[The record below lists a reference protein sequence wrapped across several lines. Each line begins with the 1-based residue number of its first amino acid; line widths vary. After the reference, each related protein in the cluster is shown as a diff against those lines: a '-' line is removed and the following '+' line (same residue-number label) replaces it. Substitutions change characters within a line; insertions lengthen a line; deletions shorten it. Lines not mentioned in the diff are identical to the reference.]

1 MSKKSDWV
9 SASDIGRAAFC
20 PKYLE
25 HKYGGAEVDES
36 AVMARARGEVEHDKF
51 NEQIKSQTS
60 DSRCFIASH
69 VYGIQDPRTEQLRQF
84 RDGVLMPN
92 TLGRVF
98 VRVYYALSPSFVAL
112 CRRNSTMDS
121 VARRLVAWALR
132 AVQKKEFK

>member
-25 HKYGGAEVDES
+25 HKYSGAEVSDS
-36 AVMARARGEVEHDKF
+36 AVKARARGDAEHEKF

-69 VYGIQDPRTEQLRQF
+69 VYGVQDPRTEQLRQF
-84 RDGVLMPN
+84 RDGYLMPHA
-92 TLGRVF
+92 LGRVF
-98 VRVYYALSPSFVAL
+98 VRVYYALSPGFVAL
-112 CRRNSTMDS
+112 CRRSSIMDS
-121 VARRLVAWALR
+121 AAKRIVAWALQ
-132 AVQKKEFK
+132 AIQKKDS